1 MSFGQSGK
9 LRIAATAVAFLV
21 LGACATTA
29 PDGAW
34 SPVTASRVKTVALL
48 DIAEPAVDLVLNRGD
63 SNESHSSSY
72 AQALTT
78 GQIAFSPLLA
88 EAITRQ
94 LDRSNYQVV
103 PLAERPVVAA
113 DGSVNL
119 SGIRTDADAILVAR
133 FIKAGYVS
141 DSTSD
146 LQPWAIVEI
155 QLFDSRT
162 RRALYSKTF
171 NGGYDTGAA
180 GLIQLATQ
188 PRFRFESVEQLT
200 DALDDSAG
208 GIKDAELAIAGAMG
222 RDFAIGSRPVVSES
236 SVAEAQPT
244 PPVSADERDRQT
256 AAVLAAQWT
265 AATPRAPAASPDA
278 AAAAA
283 GEAASTAPV
292 DQIDEPVAT
301 PDTAVAASTTAA
313 VAPSEEPAQ
322 PLPDREAAQA
332 IPVTVAVEQ
341 PAPAPADAAA
351 PAADI
356 GTPAPIAEVA
366 PTVETPATDISD
378 TVPTAPVGTAP
389 DIAPAVAAPA
399 AATTPAQT
407 NTPAPRDE
415 AAVVVQ
421 YQATVRVAPTMHA
434 AIIAVLP
441 AGTAATCDAR
451 VIRNAAGSWCYITS
465 ATVAGWVPMDAV
477 GR

>member
-1 MSFGQSGK
+1 MSLGQSGK
-9 LRIAATAVAFLV
+9 LRIAAMAVAFLV

-34 SPVTASRVKTVALL
+34 SPVTASRVRTVALL

-72 AQALTT
+72 AQALASE
-78 GQIAFSPLLA
+78 QIAFSPLLA

-103 PLAERPVVAA
+103 PLADRRPAVTA
-113 DGSVNL
+113 DGSVDL
-119 SGIRTDADAILVAR
+119 SGIQTDADAILVAR

-141 DSTSD
+141 DSTGD
-146 LQPWAIVEI
+146 LQPSAIVEI

-162 RRALYSKTF
+162 RRALYSKIF
-171 NGGYDTGAA
+171 SGGYDTGAA
-180 GLIQLATQ
+180 GLIHLATQ

-200 DALDDSAG
+200 DQLDDSAG

-222 RDFAIGSRPVVSES
+222 LDFAIGSRPVVSES
-236 SVAEAQPT
+236 PVAEAPPT
-244 PPVSADERDRQT
+244 TPVSADERDRQT
-256 AAVLAAQWT
+256 AAVLAAQWAE
-265 AATPRAPAASPDA
+265 AAPRAPAAP
-278 AAAAA
+278 
-283 GEAASTAPV
+283 
-292 DQIDEPVAT
+292 
-301 PDTAVAASTTAA
+301 PDTAVATPAA
-313 VAPSEEPAQ
+313 VAPPEEPAQ
-322 PLPDREAAQA
+322 AVPDREAAQA

-341 PAPAPADAAA
+341 PAIAPGDATAS
-351 PAADI
+351 AADI
-356 GTPAPIAEVA
+356 GTQA
-366 PTVETPATDISD
+366 PTADAAPRFETPAAGVSD
-378 TVPTAPVGTAP
+378 AGLAEPVGTAP

-399 AATTPAQT
+399 AAAAPAQT
-407 NTPAPRDE
+407 NTAAPRDD

-421 YQATVRVAPTMHA
+421 YQATVRVSPTMHA

-441 AGTAATCDAR
+441 AGTAATRDAR
-451 VIRNAAGSWCYITS
+451 VIRNASGRWCYITS

>member
-1 MSFGQSGK
+1 M
-9 LRIAATAVAFLV
+9 AVAFLV

-34 SPVTASRVKTVALL
+34 SPVTASRVRTVALL

-78 GQIAFSPLLA
+78 GQIVFSPLLA

-94 LDRSNYQVV
+94 LDRSNYQVL

-113 DGSVNL
+113 DGSVDL
-119 SGIRTDADAILVAR
+119 SGIRTDADAILVVR

-146 LQPWAIVEI
+146 LQPWAIVEV

-200 DALDDSAG
+200 DRLDDSAG

-236 SVAEAQPT
+236 SLAEAPPS

-265 AATPRAPAASPDA
+265 EAMPRAPVVPPDAATPAT
-278 AAAAA
+278 
-283 GEAASTAPV
+283 GEATSATPVADIDGQATAP
-292 DQIDEPVAT
+292 D
-301 PDTAVAASTTAA
+301 TTAA
-313 VAPSEEPAQ
+313 APTAMTQPEESAQ
-322 PLPDREAAQA
+322 PAVDRDATQA
-332 IPVTVAVEQ
+332 IPMPEAVEQ
-341 PAPAPADAAA
+341 PMTAPAQAAA
-351 PAADI
+351 SAADIGMPAPTAEAAPRVETTPAADI
-356 GTPAPIAEVA
+356 
-366 PTVETPATDISD
+366 SD
-378 TVPTAPVGTAP
+378 AVPTAPVGTAP
-389 DIAPAVAAPA
+389 DIAPAIAAP
-399 AATTPAQT
+399 AATTPART
-407 NTPAPRDE
+407 NP
-415 AAVVVQ
+415 
-421 YQATVRVAPTMHA
+421 
-434 AIIAVLP
+434 
-441 AGTAATCDAR
+441 
-451 VIRNAAGSWCYITS
+451 
-465 ATVAGWVPMDAV
+465 
-477 GR
+477 